1 MFTSI
6 IIVNFNFGKTLE
18 NCISSILKTQNC
30 NFEIILVDNASTDNS
45 HKTCKEKYPEIV
57 LVEND
62 ENLGYAEGNNIGIK
76 NSKGD
81 FIVIL
86 NPDTV
91 VEPNWLENLH
101 QAYKKYGDGFYQP
114 KIMKLDNKTKIE
126 NTGYMVT
133 LYFFSYQRG
142 FNEKDNGQYDE
153 FSTIGY
159 ASGACLF
166 TSKKILEKIGNFDP
180 YLFAYYDEINLIW
193 KAAQLGIKSYY
204 VPASTI
210 YHQQGTSFKKISNK
224 KFYLMEKNRWYCYLT
239 LYSRK
244 TLYKILP
251 GLLLLEAFLIFYYLA
266 NGMIKEKIKAH
277 QDLFR
282 DRILIK
288 KKYYEFEEKKIKSDK
303 YIIQK
308 IMYIPTFKLPYNSRS
323 GKIRNSLTSFL
334 EKISL
339 HFL

>member
-1 MFTSI
+1 MLTSI
-6 IIVNFNFGKTLE
+6 IIVNYNFGKILE

-45 HKTCKEKYPEIV
+45 HKTCKEKYPDII

-81 FIVIL
+81 YIVIL

-101 QAYKKYGDGFYQP
+101 QSYNKYGDGFYQP
-114 KIMKLDNKTKIE
+114 KIMKLDDKTKIE
-126 NTGYMVT
+126 NTGYMVS
-133 LYFFSYQRG
+133 LYFYSYQRG
-142 FNEKDNGQYDE
+142 FNEQDNGQYDE

-159 ASGACLF
+159 ASGACFF

-193 KAAQLGIKSYY
+193 RAAQIGIKSYY
-204 VPASTI
+204 VPTSTI
-210 YHQQGTSFKKISNK
+210 YHQLGESFKKINK
-224 KFYLMEKNRWYCYLT
+224 KRIYLIERNRWYSYLT

-251 GLLLLEAFLIFYYLA
+251 GLLLFEVFLFFYYLA
-266 NGMIKEKIKAH
+266 NGMIKEKLKAH
-277 QDLFR
+277 WDLFR
-282 DRILIK
+282 DRKIINI
-288 KKYYEFEEKKIKSDK
+288 KYYELEKEKIKSDK
-303 YIIQK
+303 DLIKK
-308 IMYIPTFKLPYNSRS
+308 IMYKPYFKLPYISKV
-323 GKIRNSLTSFL
+323 GKVRNSLIVFL
-334 EKISL
+334 EKIS
-339 HFL
+339 FRFI

>member
-6 IIVNFNFGKTLE
+6 IIVNYNFGKILE

-30 NFEIILVDNASTDNS
+30 NYEIILVDNASTDNS
-45 HKTCKEKYPEIV
+45 HKTCKEKYPDII
-57 LVEND
+57 LIEND

-114 KIMKLDNKTKIE
+114 KIMKLEEKTKIE

-142 FNEKDNGQYDE
+142 FNEKDNGQYNE

-159 ASGACLF
+159 ASGACFL
-166 TSKKILEKIGNFDP
+166 TSKKILKKIGNFDP
-180 YLFAYYDEINLIW
+180 YLFGYYDEINLIW
-193 KAAQLGIKSYY
+193 KAAQFGIKSYY
-204 VPASTI
+204 VPTSVI
-210 YHQQGTSFKKISNK
+210 YHELSESFKKISKK
-224 KFYLMEKNRWYCYLT
+224 KFYLMERNRWYSYLT

-251 GLLLLEAFLIFYYLA
+251 GLLLLEVFLFFYYLA
-266 NGMIKEKIKAH
+266 NGMIKEKLKAH
-277 QDLFR
+277 WDLFR
-282 DRILIK
+282 DRKIINI
-288 KKYYEFEEKKIKSDK
+288 KYYELEKKKIKSDK
-303 YIIQK
+303 DLIKK
-308 IMYIPTFKLPYNSRS
+308 IMYKPSFKLPYISKV
-323 GKIRNSLTSFL
+323 GKVRNSLIAFL
-334 EKISL
+334 EKIS
-339 HFL
+339 FRFI